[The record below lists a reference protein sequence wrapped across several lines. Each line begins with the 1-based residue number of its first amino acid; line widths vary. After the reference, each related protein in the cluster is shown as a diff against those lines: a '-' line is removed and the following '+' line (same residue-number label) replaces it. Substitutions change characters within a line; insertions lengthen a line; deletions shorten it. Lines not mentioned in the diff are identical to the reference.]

1 MERKEPLLGVI
12 GGLGPLSTAHFMEL
26 VVNMTDAKVE
36 QENVDMIVYN
46 FPSIPDRTEYILG
59 YYRKNPFHG
68 LLHVGNALVQQ
79 NVDLIAIPCMTA
91 HFFYEDLSSRLDV
104 PIINAV
110 TETVLHLKEHGIH
123 KAGIMATEGTISSGL
138 FSREL
143 EKHNIQPICPSPE
156 RQADVTHL
164 IYRNIKEGLPPEMNR
179 FHQVEEELRSQGAEA
194 IILGCTEL
202 SLIKRDFSLNAG
214 FLDAMEVLAQKTVL
228 RCGKPL
234 KPAYRNLITL

>member
-1 MERKEPLLGVI
+1 MEHKEKLLGVI
-12 GGLGPLSTAHFMEL
+12 GGLGPLSTAHYMEL
-26 VVNMTDAKVE
+26 VVKMTDAKVE

-68 LLHVGNALVQQ
+68 LFYVGDALVKQ

-91 HFFYEDLSSRLDV
+91 HYFYEELSSRLEV

-110 TETVLHLKEHGIH
+110 TETVLHLKENGIR

-138 FSREL
+138 FAKEM
-143 EKHNIQPICPSPE
+143 EKHGIEPICPSRLLQE
-156 RQADVTHL
+156 DVTHL
-164 IYRNIKEGLPPEMNR
+164 IYKNIKEGLPPEMDR
-179 FHQVEEELRSQGAEA
+179 FQRVEEELRAKGAEA

-202 SLIKRDFSLNAG
+202 SLIKRDFPLHPG
-214 FLDAMEVLAQKTVL
+214 FLDAMEVLAQQTVI

-234 KPAYRNLITL
+234 KSSYQFLISE